1 MADNDDDN
9 KKEEVEEEQE
19 EIEIEVKDNT
29 LKYVLILVA
38 GIAIGLIVY
47 KLFKDKGRKP
57 EYHYMP
63 YQGQVIHDNVEY
75 HDLTKGQNIP
85 QYRVP
90 TTQNTVKNP
99 LADIVN
105 SQKPED
111 APMIVNGIKMNRK
124 GEMIIDKHPCIYERV
139 IIKRDSVTGEVLD
152 IITTEKSSY

>member
-1 MADNDDDN
+1 MADDD
-9 KKEEVEEEQE
+9 KKEEVEEE
-19 EIEIEVKDNT
+19 IEVEVKDNT
-29 LKYVLILVA
+29 LKYIVILIA

-47 KLFKDKGRKP
+47 KLFKDKKP

-63 YQGQVIHDNVEY
+63 YQGQIIHDNVEY
-75 HDLTKGQNIP
+75 HDLTRGQNIP

-111 APMIVNGIKMNRK
+111 APIIVNGIKMNRK